1 MKKEMYLELNYIS
14 GHEIKRELL
23 YKGDSMRKIDN
34 QIRADQKELLAFM
47 KTHDFK
53 GEKSFCFAG
62 FIFQK
67 AGIVTAELYEP
78 DILR

>member
-1 MKKEMYLELNYIS
+1 MKKEMCLELNYIS

-23 YKGDSMRKIDN
+23 YKGD
-34 QIRADQKELLAFM
+34 
-47 KTHDFK
+47 
-53 GEKSFCFAG
+53 